1 MFLTQLT
8 LMTTKYYNHEIQ
20 TISMGHSM
28 NSRYLTGKDLLLW
41 KSEVYYHVYKEIANS
56 LVCNSDCQ

>member
-1 MFLTQLT
+1 
-8 LMTTKYYNHEIQ
+8 MTTKYYNHEIQ